1 MSLPPLI
8 GHTEA
13 RRRLGHAHAAGR
25 LPQVL
30 LITGPAG
37 VGKQRLGLWL
47 AQLVLCERA
56 GQEPCGE
63 CRACHLVNELS
74 HSDLHW
80 FVPIPRPKAGD
91 VEKQVQEAA
100 ESIGEVMAE
109 RRKHPLYT
117 PPDGMASHGVA
128 SARLLQ
134 RRATLT
140 SVEGG
145 RRVFIVGGAERLI
158 PQESSPEAANALLKV
173 LEEPPSEALF
183 ILTTTDARRLLP
195 TMRSRTVPVRLGRL
209 SDDEVR
215 QFLGSALDPKPSA
228 RELDERVRRAGGSI
242 GVALAEGEADAK
254 AYQAAAELI
263 EAVTKGRAARLER
276 TLKQGTWSA
285 RGDFSTM
292 LDALADTLGEA
303 ARAATGQTPRRP
315 IPEALLRHSSAA
327 PLLAAQELVSQA
339 RESAAGNVNPQLLL
353 AVLGGQLARTL

>member
-8 GHTEA
+8 GHAEA
-13 RRRLGHAHAAGR
+13 RRRLALAHAAGR

-37 VGKQRLGLWL
+37 VGKQRLALWL
-47 AQLVLCERA
+47 AQLVLCERSGA
-56 GQEPCGE
+56 EPCGQ
-63 CRACHLVNELS
+63 CRACHLVGELS

-80 FVPIPRPKAGD
+80 FTPIPRPKAGD
-91 VEKQVQEAA
+91 PDKQVEEAA
-100 ESIGEVMAE
+100 ELIGEVLAE
-109 RRKHPLYT
+109 RRKQPLYT
-117 PPDGMASHGVA
+117 APDGMASHGVA

-134 RRATLT
+134 RRAALT

-145 RRVFIVGGAERLI
+145 RRIFIVGEAERLI
-158 PQESSPEAANALLKV
+158 PQESSQEAANALLKV
-173 LEEPPSEALF
+173 LEEPPPEALF

-195 TMRSRTVPVRLGRL
+195 TMRSRVVPLRLGRL
-209 SDDEVR
+209 SDNDVR
-215 QFLGSALDPKPSA
+215 QFLSSMLQPIPGA
-228 RELDERVRRAGGSI
+228 RELDERVQRAAGSI
-242 GVALAEGEADAK
+242 GAALAEGDADAK
-254 AYQAAAELI
+254 AYQAAADLLESVL
-263 EAVTKGRAARLER
+263 AGRSARLER
-276 TLKQGTWSA
+276 ALKQGSWSA

-303 ARAATGQTPRRP
+303 ARVAVGEQPRRP
-315 IPEALLRHSSAA
+315 VPEGLLRRVSPA